1 MLKYEVHHRHH
12 AAKEPHDR
20 SLVQGMAF
28 GESTSKAVGTNG
40 ALLKAYSTLYTELL
54 ELGFSHDHVRTA
66 LTALPMVS
74 PVYSRV

>member
-1 MLKYEVHHRHH
+1 MAGEN
-12 AAKEPHDR
+12 ASSI

-28 GESTSKAVGTNG
+28 GESRSKAVGMSEG
-40 ALLKAYSTLYTELL
+40 LLKAYSTLYSGLL

-74 PVYSRV
+74 PAVYRVKHAVGISQQ